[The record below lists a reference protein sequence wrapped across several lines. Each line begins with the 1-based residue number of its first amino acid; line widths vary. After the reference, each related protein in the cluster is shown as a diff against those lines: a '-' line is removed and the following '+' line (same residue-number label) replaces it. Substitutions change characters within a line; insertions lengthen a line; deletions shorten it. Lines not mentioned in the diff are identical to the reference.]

1 MKCADGLR
9 DCCYENIEPNFS
21 RERLIHSAVLHP
33 FAAEKVLRQKTDAG
47 EHLDYSVEVA
57 GCTAV
62 LQARFATRCSMDVDI
77 GTVFIPGTLACSVN
91 LLESRAWFEQK
102 CSQDTGPRKLP

>member
-1 MKCADGLR
+1 MKYRKDLR
-9 DCCYENIEPNFS
+9 GCCYENIEPNIS
-21 RERLIHSAVLHP
+21 QERLIHSAVLHP

-77 GTVFIPGTLACSVN
+77 GPAFIPGTLACCVN
-91 LLESRAWFEQK
+91 LL
-102 CSQDTGPRKLP
+102 